1 MGTTGSG
8 KSRLRQR
15 LSKARLILDKAL
27 KRMLEI
33 NKQLKNAAS
42 EANVKLQENL
52 RSELKLLNR
61 IIEQQ
66 AQLVKVYELELKQ
79 F

>member
-1 MGTTGSG
+1 MRTTDSG
-8 KSRLRQR
+8 KSLNRQKLR
-15 LSKARLILDKAL
+15 KARLILEKGL
-27 KRMLEI
+27 KRVLEI
-33 NKQLKNAAS
+33 NKQLKYAAS

-66 AQLVKVYELELKQ
+66 ARLVKAYELALGQ

>member
-66 AQLVKVYELELKQ
+66 AQLVKVYELELRQ

>member
-1 MGTTGSG
+1 M
-8 KSRLRQR
+8 KY
-15 LSKARLILDKAL
+15 
-27 KRMLEI
+27 
-33 NKQLKNAAS
+33 AAS

-66 AQLVKVYELELKQ
+66 ARLVKAYELALGQ